1 MVIAKQISTI
11 EKVFN
16 KSIEEYSE
24 INEIRVLR
32 GERAS
37 YQIAAAGDFSISR
50 LSYSGSA
57 AKYARVYTVDPAV
70 LDYPVIFDNPY
81 DDDYLTIEPALMP
94 DVLIPI
100 EERNNVFCPA
110 KFPRALWVDVDI
122 PKDAEPGSYTFRVSA
137 DDISEGNGTLFSLE
151 MKIEVLDIEP
161 LPTDLIYTRWF
172 HGDCIAEYHGIE
184 VYSERHWELIEKH
197 IKAAVYDGMNMIL
210 TPIHTPPLDT
220 APGVYRTPVHL
231 VDIERRDGKYFFGF
245 EKFDRFIGIAKAAGI
260 KYFEM
265 AHLFSQGGAHTAA
278 NILITENGE
287 KKYAFDHNTPSSDKG
302 YIDFLAE
309 YLPAVVRRAEM
320 LGIAD
325 NCFYHVSDEP
335 RAKDLE
341 IYRAAREAVVKHI
354 KGAKTFDA
362 LTSYSYY
369 EAGLVE
375 YPVASVDH
383 AAPFIEHE
391 VSKLF
396 VYYSCA
402 QQNGHINSFLA
413 MPPQRVRMLGLLLYR
428 HNVKGFLQWGLNF
441 YNSCQSFE
449 RINPYTTTS
458 ADMRYQ
464 SGDPFILYPA
474 NDGVYTSIRGRLTH
488 QAISDLNLLRTLE
501 KKIGREKVVELIDSS
516 VGYVISFDNYPREKE
531 FLPALRE
538 RIIDLLK

>member
-1 MVIAKQISTI
+1 MVIAKQITSL
-11 EKVFN
+11 EKVF
-16 KSIEEYSE
+16 KKGIEEYSE
-24 INEIRVLR
+24 IKEIRALR
-32 GERAS
+32 GERVS
-37 YQIAAAGDFSISR
+37 YQIVAAGEFCIGK
-50 LSYSGSA
+50 LSYTGSA
-57 AKYARVYTVDPAV
+57 EKYAKVYIIDPAV
-70 LDYPVIFDNPY
+70 IDMPVVFDNPY
-81 DDDYLTIEPALMP
+81 DEDYLTLEPALMP
-94 DVLIPI
+94 DILVPA
-100 EERNNVFCPA
+100 EERDNVFCPA
-110 KFPRALWVDVDI
+110 KFPRALWIDIDI
-122 PKDAEPGSYTFRVSA
+122 PRDCEPGEYSFTVSA
-137 DDISEGNGTLFSLE
+137 SGEGAHIFTCE
-151 MKIEVLDIEP
+151 MKISVLDCEP
-161 LPTDLIYTRWF
+161 AESELIYTRWF

-197 IKAAVYDGMNMIL
+197 MRAAVHDGMNMIL

-220 APGVYRTPVHL
+220 APGSYRTPVHL
-231 VDIERRDGKYFFGF
+231 VDIERCGGSYRFGF
-245 EKFDRFIGIAKAAGI
+245 EKFDRFIKTAKSVGI

-287 KKYAFDHNTPSSDKG
+287 KKYAFDHNTPSSSEEYK
-302 YIDFLAE
+302 DFLAQ
-309 YLPAVVRRAEM
+309 YLPAIVARTEK

-325 NCFYHVSDEP
+325 SCFYHVSDEP

-341 IYRAAREAVVKHI
+341 IYKNARAAVVKHL

-383 AAPFIEHE
+383 AASFIEHE
-391 VSKLF
+391 VDKLF

-413 MPPQRVRMLGLLLYR
+413 MPSERVRMLGVLLYR
-428 HNVKGFLQWGLNF
+428 YNVKGFLQWGLNF
-441 YNSCQSFE
+441 YNSCQSLE

-474 NDGVYTSIRGRLTH
+474 KNGVYTSVRGRLTH
-488 QAISDLNLLRTLE
+488 EAIADLNLLRTLE
-501 KKIGREKVVELIDSS
+501 KKIGRESVIELIDGS
-516 VGYVISFDNYPREKE
+516 VGYTPTFDKFPREKE
-531 FLPALRE
+531 FLLNLRE
-538 RIIDLLK
+538 RVIDLIMS